1 MKFQKTLLAVSL
13 TVAAIT
19 ANAQDVRPSQ
29 VTENLISNNP
39 IYRDNLVGSNTDF
52 GYVHAPVYGE
62 HASQQNPV
70 GIADNWLPVLGNLE
84 NSTGQWIGIDLGT
97 KQVASNSA
105 AGEAVKYDVFKYK
118 GAGSETVYQFVN
130 PKTGVSS
137 GYFVNDSKG
146 NLVEYT
152 GTVDVATLTKGGQIE
167 GNTGGLNTS
176 GYESKVING
185 EHTLYGYQGSTINNA
200 GSVNGTIVAPNGSS
214 TEEKVNGKLGS
225 DKIQPN
231 EIRYVQSGILANTGR
246 GPELD
251 PSKNIYGVSAR
262 DNNNVTMMT
271 GNGIAL
277 ADISNG
283 GKLQTDGS
291 VVTNAKLVNTVASGT
306 QKTREYD
313 VGGKRVLEIYNNDKG
328 RELESKYY
336 EVTANGTDLVEY
348 KGTKPV
354 AGTHTK
360 TGTANYNEGTFE
372 VAKTHNTVTNKN
384 VTYSESISTIDKTV
398 VNAGITNPTG
408 NTTDVKAEFGAN
420 TAKVKTE
427 QSVSTGVIGANE
439 DKSNK
444 YGLEVAKTDE
454 KGTTSKTTVTAD
466 GISTTGVINAKDYQI
481 GGVSIVENIKTSVDG
496 AVAGATEAIDKK
508 IVEVDQR
515 LTQFN
520 ATASQL
526 NNRVDQLNNRID
538 DVEKTAYRGIA
549 IALAAQQA
557 IPNLGAGQ
565 TAVFGGAGMYKS
577 EGAGAFGIATV
588 LEDGRTSFSGALG
601 VAGGGEVGG
610 RVGVAYVFGGK

>member
-13 TVAAIT
+13 TVAAIS
-19 ANAQDVRPSQ
+19 ANAQDVKPSQ

-39 IYRDNLVGSNTDF
+39 IYRDNLVGINTDF

-62 HASQQNPV
+62 HASQQNPL
-70 GIADNWLPVLGNLE
+70 GIADDKLPTLGNLS
-84 NSTGQWIGIDLGT
+84 NSKGEWIGIDLGT
-97 KQVASNSA
+97 KQVANNSA

-118 GAGSETVYQFVN
+118 GAEGKEVLQFVN
-130 PKTGVSS
+130 PKTGASS
-137 GYFVNDSKG
+137 GYFVKNGND
-146 NLVEYT
+146 LVAYT
-152 GTVDVATLTKGGQIE
+152 GDVDVNTLEKGGQIA

-200 GSVNGTIVAPNGSS
+200 GSVDGWIIAPDGSQVPV
-214 TEEKVNGKLGS
+214 KGKLGS
-225 DKIQPN
+225 DQIQPTD
-231 EIRYVQSGILANTGR
+231 IRYVQNGILANTGR

-306 QKTREYD
+306 QKTREYE

-348 KGTKPV
+348 KGTTPV
-354 AGTHTK
+354 AGSHIK

-408 NTTDVKAEFGAN
+408 NATDIKAEFGAN

-526 NNRVDQLNNRID
+526 NSRVDQLNNRID